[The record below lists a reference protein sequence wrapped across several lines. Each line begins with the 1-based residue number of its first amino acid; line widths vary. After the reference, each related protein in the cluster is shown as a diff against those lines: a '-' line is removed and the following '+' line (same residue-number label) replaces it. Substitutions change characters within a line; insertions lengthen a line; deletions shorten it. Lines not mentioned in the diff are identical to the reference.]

1 MRIKIRLKKLNE
13 IKCWGIKIY
22 INQENDKK
30 IAIKRMRIKIRLK
43 NKYNKMV
50 KDKIEKQIITKNI
63 NTQKKT
69 IKSRRTKLDTKIKWN
84 KISKYKIEKKRS

>member
-1 MRIKIRLKKLNE
+1 MMIKIRLKKLNE
-13 IKCWGIKIY
+13 IKYWGIKIY

-50 KDKIEKQIITKNI
+50 RDEIEKN
-63 NTQKKT
+63 NNQKKYKYKKKKA
-69 IKSRRTKLDTKIKWN
+69 IKSRRTKLDTKI
-84 KISKYKIEKKRS
+84 YLCCL